1 MNILVILLSTL
12 FLQANVEYAEGNYA
26 QAAQTY
32 QEILQDSPCAEVY
45 YNLVNAHFKQG
56 ELAQAILA
64 YERALRLQPS
74 MKDAKYNLQF
84 AQSCIVDN
92 IEDTNA
98 FFLSDWLRAFR
109 NLFSQSTWM
118 IISIVLFVLMLCL
131 VFVFAFSAQVALRK
145 TAFSLAIIALVISFI
160 ALLNARSLHQR
171 DTMRTQAIITQ
182 GIVNAKA
189 SPDRSG
195 TDLFTL
201 HEGTKVEIQEVIGT
215 WCRVQVGNNIGWMP
229 LEWLER
235 I

>member
-12 FLQANVEYAEGNYA
+12 FLEANLQYAEGNYT
-26 QAAQTY
+26 QASQMY
-32 QEILQDSPCAEVY
+32 QEILQETPCAEVY
-45 YNLVNAHFKQG
+45 YNLGNAHFKQG

-64 YERALRLQPS
+64 YERALRLEPS

-84 AQSCIVDN
+84 AQSRIVDN

-98 FFLSDWLRAFR
+98 FFLSDWLRSIR
-109 NLFSQSTWM
+109 NLFSESTWM
-118 IISIVLFVLMLCL
+118 VISISLFVLMLCM
-131 VFVFAFSAQVALRK
+131 VFVFAFSSQVSYRK
-145 TAFSLAIIALVISFI
+145 IAFSMAVFSLVFSVI
-160 ALLNARSLHQR
+160 ALLNARSLHYR
-171 DTMRTQAIITQ
+171 DTLRTEAIVTQ

>member
-12 FLQANVEYAEGNYA
+12 FLEANLQYAEGNYT
-26 QAAQTY
+26 QASQMY
-32 QEILQDSPCAEVY
+32 QEILQETPCAEVY
-45 YNLVNAHFKQG
+45 YNLGNAHFKQG

-64 YERALRLQPS
+64 YERALRLEPS

-84 AQSCIVDN
+84 AQSRIVDN

-98 FFLSDWLRAFR
+98 FFLSDWLRSIR
-109 NLFSQSTWM
+109 NLFSESTWM
-118 IISIVLFVLMLCL
+118 VISISLFVLMLCM
-131 VFVFAFSAQVALRK
+131 VFVFAFSSQVSYRK
-145 TAFSLAIIALVISFI
+145 IAFSMAVISLVFSVI
-160 ALLNARSLHQR
+160 ALLNARSLHHR
-171 DTMRTQAIITQ
+171 DTLRTEAIVTQ